1 MATMIAAVNS
11 KPMSEEAF
19 MSGFMTT
26 SITMLH
32 AVERQANVGNFSLH
46 LENLRFKGWN
56 ALIKQSLRDADKHQ
70 NNDDT
75 GDDEQNPCAPWL
87 PLSARGLAIAVRH
100 MGRREH

>member
-1 MATMIAAVNS
+1 MIAAVNS
-11 KPMSEEAF
+11 KPVSEEAF

-56 ALIKQSLRDADKHQ
+56 ALIKQPLRDADKDQ

-87 PLSARGLAIAVRH
+87 PFRDLLPC
-100 MGRREH
+100 ELQNP